1 MLGTGPHP
9 NDNRQEM
16 VRVDDLDL
24 QLVYDDQGKVIY
36 QVAEA
41 GRFGDKIAEGDL
53 KYADFA
59 PHESASAISRFNG
72 TYGLRRYT
80 DAADPT
86 KEQDAIF
93 EADGMDCSIG
103 LPIMEPEQST
113 ETLPGNVDTIQW
125 IGEFTPT
132 GGQPTLVAVA
142 GTKVYKRTGPAT
154 WLQVLTLPFPVLSG
168 AAVAS
173 FNGKLIFGF
182 NVAGTAKYTS
192 DLNILADVTTITPA
206 NMYIYALM
214 ADHSNIYAVGGETA
228 STSNQVM
235 SSATGL
241 LFATPILCGR
251 PEVPIQ
257 ELAPGGGLVLAY
269 VGKQNELGYIDNDAL
284 YHVLIPFD
292 TYESHNGTLLR
303 WWMGRQDDQQR
314 GFLSMHFLRDRQLWE
329 YAPSAQDTGEA
340 RNITVWADPSRRP
353 STIKGLA
360 TAIAGTNRWLYYAIT
375 NAAGT
380 TWILKRD
387 AVTSITTPYL
397 SVGANRATAALLVTH
412 AVGLNPCLMYGAG
425 VDIRY
430 VTLPANGEWPLDDV
444 NCLPGETRV
453 ASSALITGV
462 SRRWYEGDLLT
473 IRTTQGHEFAGTPNH
488 PVLTQRGWVGFGDL
502 QVGDD
507 VVSSRRRQEVGVAD
521 PHEDYIQPSIREIF
535 DFAAMLSD
543 AKRVPGRQPQFH
555 GDGSDEAVDIVS
567 TDGFL
572 LDHMQAT
579 STQPIGQHEFT
590 SPELVTGALSIERQV
605 MPMGIGA
612 RPSANRVVSSLHKH
626 VALQQSH
633 VLPADQHRVSAS
645 ANGLSNTSEPALEG
659 RGAGPYRARQGEG
672 GLSCAVSP
680 DRIIGISREPFSG
693 HVYNLQTAVGHYMAN
708 GVVVHNCAYKVGTAT
723 LTMPEFELLLPDEDK
738 IALSFRVL
746 ADNLVEDVRYFTV
759 EYSVDGGALQALGTA
774 FTSPMTEL
782 VFDKDLDTIKGKRVL
797 IKLTAHNVDRGNTM
811 VLRGIVLRWSL
822 NAKPYLEWTFQAML
836 PPGRTQL
843 PGTDLDNAQRKIRD
857 IWALRES
864 GLPFVFVDR
873 WRASYIT
880 RVKTAREIAA
890 SQERTR
896 TPETIMEIVLIQT
909 TGALPSNISDLW
921 SMVVSTTSW
930 FPITACWPV
939 VGPGTLDGVGM
950 VSNVHTD
957 DIYPRWTI
965 TGPAGVVT
973 LTNTTTGKAL
983 EIEYDLPFGA
993 TMVIVTDPTRRIVV
1007 DENGT
1012 ALAADVTGTYWGFT
1026 PGLNNFTVQ
1035 VAAASAPTTVR
1046 LQRRA

>member
-1 MLGTGPHP
+1 MLGAGPHP
-9 NDNRQEM
+9 NVNRQEM

-113 ETLPGNVDTIQW
+113 ETLPGNGATIQW

-142 GTKVYKRTGPAT
+142 GVSVYKRTGPGT
-154 WLQVLTLPFPVLSG
+154 WVLAITLPFPVLTG

-173 FNGKLIFGF
+173 FNGRLLFGF
-182 NVAGTAKYTS
+182 GTAGTAKYTA
-192 DLNILADVTTITPA
+192 DLATTADVTTSAPA
-206 NMYIYALM
+206 PMYVYALM
-214 ADHSNIYAVGGETA
+214 ADHSNIYAVGGATA

-235 SSATGL
+235 SSTTGL

-292 TYESHNGTLLR
+292 TYETHNGTLLR

-397 SVGANRATAALLVTH
+397 SVGANRPTAALVVTH

-425 VDIRY
+425 ADIRY
-430 VTLPANGEWPLDDV
+430 VTLPANGEWPLDD
-444 NCLPGETRV
+444 
-453 ASSALITGV
+453 A
-462 SRRWYEGDLLT
+462 
-473 IRTTQGHEFAGTPNH
+473 
-488 PVLTQRGWVGFGDL
+488 
-502 QVGDD
+502 
-507 VVSSRRRQEVGVAD
+507 
-521 PHEDYIQPSIREIF
+521 
-535 DFAAMLSD
+535 
-543 AKRVPGRQPQFH
+543 
-555 GDGSDEAVDIVS
+555 
-567 TDGFL
+567 
-572 LDHMQAT
+572 
-579 STQPIGQHEFT
+579 
-590 SPELVTGALSIERQV
+590 
-605 MPMGIGA
+605 
-612 RPSANRVVSSLHKH
+612 
-626 VALQQSH
+626 
-633 VLPADQHRVSAS
+633 
-645 ANGLSNTSEPALEG
+645 
-659 RGAGPYRARQGEG
+659 
-672 GLSCAVSP
+672 
-680 DRIIGISREPFSG
+680 
-693 HVYNLQTAVGHYMAN
+693 
-708 GVVVHNCAYKVGTAT
+708 NCAYKVGTAT

-746 ADNLVEDVRYFTV
+746 ADSLAEDVRYFTV

-782 VFDKDLDTIKGKRVL
+782 VFDKDLDTVKGKRVL
-797 IKLTAHNVDRGNTM
+797 IKLTAHNADRGSTM

-921 SMVVSTTSW
+921 SMALSTTSW

-939 VGPGTLDGVGM
+939 VGPGTLNGVGI

-957 DIYPRWTI
+957 DIFPRWTV
-965 TGPAGVVT
+965 TGPAGLVT
-973 LTNTTTGKAL
+973 LTNTTTGKEL

-1012 ALAADVTGTYWGFT
+1012 ALAATVTGTYWGFT